1 MIGAMHDFLE
11 EYKLAPIYWDWAR
24 EEGEQW
30 RADIARA
37 KKLLAPYGI
46 DPAPWADEAGNRR
59 QGWVAEEPQTAPAD
73 AQSLPEKF
81 RGYSTARLLKAWDH
95 MVRRVQD
102 RDEEPL
108 EIFSV
113 MHGLLYEYKLV
124 PVDWNGE
131 GEQWREEIVRAK
143 KLLAPYGVDPAPW
156 ADEDGNE
163 LGIWAPRERGPEYYL
178 DEDGND
184 EVLWPRKYYGPESHE
199 DESEDQDADASKS
212 GTPKA

>member
-1 MIGAMHDFLE
+1 M
-11 EYKLAPIYWDWAR
+11 
-24 EEGEQW
+24 
-30 RADIARA
+30 
-37 KKLLAPYGI
+37 
-46 DPAPWADEAGNRR
+46 
-59 QGWVAEEPQTAPAD
+59 
-73 AQSLPEKF
+73 
-81 RGYSTARLLKAWDH
+81 
-95 MVRRVQD
+95 
-102 RDEEPL
+102 
-108 EIFSV
+108 
-113 MHGLLYEYKLV
+113 
-124 PVDWNGE
+124 
-131 GEQWREEIVRAK
+131 RAK